1 MSPSRPQTSGRIDV
15 HHHLLPP
22 ALLQALERHGITD
35 MAGGP
40 VPQWSVQHSL
50 DIMDQ
55 QGIGAAI
62 TSVSAPG
69 VRFADEA
76 AARSLARACNEFA
89 AGMVSDRPDQF
100 GAFAILPM
108 PFAASACAEAIYALD
123 VLNADGIVLLGSV
136 DGVFLGDPRFEELM
150 AELNRRS
157 AIVFIHPNL
166 HPSSET
172 LGLAMPGYLMEFL
185 CDTTRAS
192 LNLILSG
199 VLERYPRIRWILAH
213 AGGFLPYAA
222 WRLSLAN
229 MMPEFAARAPQGVL
243 TYMRRFYFD
252 TALSPSPFAM
262 AALGQLVDHSHI
274 LFGSDFPFAPAPITA
289 LQMKEIDRLPFW
301 SEAQRDAVYRTNALS
316 LFRRFAFAGET
327 PAAPEV
333 HRSQTLKQRIRGAAM
348 RPVLGFVDRIRNR

>member
-1 MSPSRPQTSGRIDV
+1 MSLSRPQASGRIDV

-22 ALLQALERHGITD
+22 ALLETLARHGVSD

-40 VPQWSVQHSL
+40 VPRWSPQQSL
-50 DIMDQ
+50 DIMDLH
-55 QGIGAAI
+55 GIGTAI

-76 AARSLARACNEFA
+76 AARSLARACNDFSAEMA
-89 AGMVSDRPDQF
+89 AAHPRRF
-100 GAFAILPM
+100 GSFAILPM

-123 VLNADGIVLLGSV
+123 VLGADGVVLLGSV

-150 AELNRRS
+150 AELDRRS
-157 AIVFIHPNL
+157 AVVFIHPNL
-166 HPSSET
+166 HPSSEA
-172 LGLAMPGYLMEFL
+172 LGLDMPGFLMEFL

-192 LNLILSG
+192 LNLILTG
-199 VLERYPRIRWILAH
+199 VLERHPRIRWILAH

-229 MMPEFAARAPQGVL
+229 MMPAFAERAPQGVL

-274 LFGSDFPFAPAPITA
+274 LFGSDFPFAPAPVTA
-289 LQMKEIDRLPFW
+289 LQVNEIERLPLW
-301 SEAQRDAVYRTNALS
+301 DAPRRNAVYRANALS
-316 LFRRFAFAGET
+316 LFPRFAVPGE
-327 PAAPEV
+327 PLSAPEI
-333 HRSQTLKQRIRGAAM
+333 HRSETVKQRLRRAALK
-348 RPVLGFVDRIRNR
+348 PILGFVDRVRNR

>member
-1 MSPSRPQTSGRIDV
+1 
-15 HHHLLPP
+15 
-22 ALLQALERHGITD
+22 

-40 VPQWSVQHSL
+40 VPKWSPQQSL
-50 DIMDQ
+50 DIMDLH
-55 QGIGAAI
+55 GVGTAI

-69 VRFADEA
+69 VRFADEG

-89 AGMVSDRPDQF
+89 AEMTVRHPGRF

-108 PFAASACAEAIYALD
+108 PFTASACAEAIHALD
-123 VLNADGIVLLGSV
+123 VLKADGVVLLGSV

-150 AELNRRS
+150 AELDRRS
-157 AIVFIHPNL
+157 AVVFIHPNL
-166 HPSSET
+166 HPSSEA
-172 LGLAMPGYLMEFL
+172 LGLDMPGFLMEFL

-192 LNLILSG
+192 LNLILMG
-199 VLERYPRIRWILAH
+199 VIERYPRIRWILAH

-229 MMPEFAARAPQGVL
+229 LMPTFAERAPQGVL

-274 LFGSDFPFAPAPITA
+274 LFGSDFPFAPAPVTA
-289 LQMKEIDRLPFW
+289 LQVEGIDTLPLWNSSQGEAVCRANALALFPRL
-301 SEAQRDAVYRTNALS
+301 AGRDETPSAPAAYRT
-316 LFRRFAFAGET
+316 
-327 PAAPEV
+327 
-333 HRSQTLKQRIRGAAM
+333 QTLSQRLRGAAL
-348 RPVLGFVDRIRNR
+348 RPVLRVVDRIRNR